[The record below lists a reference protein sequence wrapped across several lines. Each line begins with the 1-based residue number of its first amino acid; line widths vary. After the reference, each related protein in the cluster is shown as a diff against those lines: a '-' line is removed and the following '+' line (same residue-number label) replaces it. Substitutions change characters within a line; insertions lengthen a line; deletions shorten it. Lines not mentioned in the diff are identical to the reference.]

1 MDANVKKFHTTSLQ
15 LKWLYPLFL
24 FILLVIIVSCSS
36 SNGAKSLK
44 KGNYYT
50 ATIEAV
56 NKLRSSPDK
65 QDVQNVL
72 TSAYPLAVKMAL
84 HEIDNALTS
93 NNASK
98 YDVIVSQYEQL
109 NRMAD
114 EIYHSPK
121 AYELIPQP
129 QEFQAELQ
137 SAKNSAAEQ
146 SYALG
151 VKALSYGTIEQAR
164 IAHQHLLKAHNY
176 VNGYRDV
183 IDKIDDALYAAT
195 LRVIVEAPITP
206 ANFQVSAEF
215 FYNNLLSEMSK
226 RTETKYVR
234 LYTPEE
240 AKKEN
245 MRNPHQ
251 YMVLDFA
258 AFNVGNINE
267 VKNTTEVKRDSV
279 VTGTVNV
286 GGKNYDAYATVKAKF
301 TKYQREIASSGT
313 LDVRILDASNSR
325 VIEQRKF
332 NGSYVWKTTWGSYTG
347 DDRALTKEQ
356 KDLSK
361 REPQLP
367 PPNQDL
373 FIEFTKPIYTQVV
386 SYVRTFYG
394 RKVVN

>member
-1 MDANVKKFHTTSLQ
+1 MNANVQKKMITCPQ
-15 LKWLYPLFL
+15 LKWLCLLFL
-24 FILLVIIVSCSS
+24 IILVVIATSCGS

-44 KGNYYT
+44 QGDYYA

-65 QDVQNVL
+65 QEVQTIL
-72 TSAYPLAVKMAL
+72 ISAYPLAVKMAL
-84 HEIDNALTS
+84 REIDNALAS

-98 YDVIVSQYEQL
+98 YDMIVAQYERL
-109 NRMAD
+109 NQMAD

-121 AYELIPQP
+121 AVELIPQP
-129 QEFQAELQ
+129 QEFQTELRN
-137 SAKNSAAEQ
+137 AKNSAAEQ
-146 SYALG
+146 SYTLG
-151 VKALSYGTIEQAR
+151 VKALDYGTVEQAR
-164 IAHQHLLKAHNY
+164 IAHQYFLNANNY

-183 IDKIDDALYAAT
+183 VNKIDEALYAAT

-206 ANFQVSAEF
+206 ANFQISAEF

-234 LYTPEE
+234 LYSPEE
-240 AKKEN
+240 AKEEN

-258 AFNVGNINE
+258 AFNVGNITE
-267 VKNTTEVKRDSV
+267 VKNTTDVKRDSV

-286 GGKNYDAYATVKAKF
+286 GGKNYDAYATVNAKF
-301 TKYQREIASSGT
+301 TKYQREISSGGT
-313 LDVRILDASNSR
+313 LDVRILDASNNR

-332 NGSYVWKTTWGSYTG
+332 NGSYVWRTTWGSYTG
-347 DDRALTKEQ
+347 DDRALTKDQ

-373 FIEFTKPIYTQVV
+373 FIEFTKPIYSQVV
-386 SYVRTFYG
+386 SYVRTFYS
-394 RKVVN
+394 RR